1 METLPPATLS
11 PELTARVQAI
21 TRSAYAHWAGNCTQE
36 QKDKALADQ
45 EKFKTDPEHNAAKMA
60 KFNDTWNSADANQ
73 DGLLDLAEFKV
84 YMAAT
89 REHMANMGTF
99 AGERPGGDE
108 ETYAVCNESNP
119 DREGIALAE
128 YMGVMGIMAVE
139 MAKIKAEEGQ

>member
-1 METLPPATLS
+1 
-11 PELTARVQAI
+11 
-21 TRSAYAHWAGNCTQE
+21 
-36 QKDKALADQ
+36 
-45 EKFKTDPEHNAAKMA
+45 MA

-128 YMGVMGIMAVE
+128 YMGVMGHMAVE
-139 MAKIKAEEGQ
+139 MAKIKAEEGQWAFSLCCCLSNLVLSPHSSSLKTNQSTYIYLF